1 MLNPDF
7 LLAKNDPDHIEP
19 EGVSWLLESRHPD
32 LRGTAELALLPP
44 VHSAHR
50 TAKVRRSTGLNFDEG
65 HGPFGPA
72 WRETRRDEVD
82 VTVPILESTLGY
94 LPAMN
99 AEPFLR
105 DAFAL
110 HSHRL
115 ACC

>member
-19 EGVSWLLESRHPD
+19 EGVSGLLESGHPD
-32 LRGTAELALLPP
+32 LGGTAELALLPP
-44 VHSAHR
+44 VDGAHR
-50 TAKVRRSTGLNFDEG
+50 SPKISRGAGLYLYEG
-65 HGPFGPA
+65 DGSPRLLAARG
-72 WRETRRDEVD
+72 DEVN
-82 VTVPILESTLGY
+82 VTVPILEAALGY
-94 LPAMN
+94 LPAVN

-105 DAFAL
+105 DALSL

>member
-19 EGVSWLLESRHPD
+19 EGVSGLLEPGHPD
-32 LRGTAELALLPP
+32 LGGTAELALLPP

-50 TAKVRRSTGLNFDEG
+50 TPKVCGSTGLNFDES
-65 HGPFGPA
+65 HGPFRPA
-72 WRETRRDEVD
+72 WRETCRDEVN
-82 VTVPILESTLGY
+82 VTVPILEAALGY
-94 LPAMN
+94 LPAVN

-105 DAFAL
+105 DALSL

>member
-1 MLNPDF
+1 VLNPDF
-7 LLAKNDPDHIEP
+7 LLAKNDPYHIEP
-19 EGVSWLLESRHPD
+19 KGVSGLLESGHPN
-32 LRGTAELALLPP
+32 LGRTAELALFPP
-44 VHSAHR
+44 VDGAHGTAEISAG
-50 TAKVRRSTGLNFDEG
+50 SSLYFDESNR
-65 HGPFGPA
+65 PA
-72 WRETRRDEVD
+72 GLFVPGRYEVN
-82 VTVPILESTLGY
+82 VTVSILESTLGY